1 MPFTGAC
8 RRTNSQ
14 GRLRA
19 RRATA
24 SVEFG
29 GFRAFRADVKVASL
43 RLQIGAGA
51 REKSGVTARSRSA
64 ASTLHA
70 ANVDAGMRSATAQ
83 FDLVEFMRLTA
94 GSVQNDAQF

>member
-19 RRATA
+19 LRATA

-29 GFRAFRADVKVASL
+29 GFRAFLAGVKVASL
-43 RLQIGAGA
+43 RLQNGAVA
-51 REKSGVTARSRSA
+51 REKHGGATRSSVLLGRSGPESSGGQPCELRRA
-64 ASTLHA
+64 
-70 ANVDAGMRSATAQ
+70 
-83 FDLVEFMRLTA
+83 LVLRVPHDPA
-94 GSVQNDAQF
+94 PPPNGGW